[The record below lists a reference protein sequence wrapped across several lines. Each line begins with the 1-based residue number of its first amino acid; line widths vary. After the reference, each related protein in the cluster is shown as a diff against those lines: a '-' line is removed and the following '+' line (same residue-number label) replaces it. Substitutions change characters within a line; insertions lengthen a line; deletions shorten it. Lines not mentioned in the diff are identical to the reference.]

1 METTEQMLITLY
13 GCYQYR
19 SYLLSG
25 DIKVNINI
33 SDEGCRLAL
42 EYLISDTSFR
52 QFVKEK
58 IELIKERLS
67 VTQQRLNRMFIYA
80 EFTQEGGQV
89 ILSFS
94 TVEGAYLDI
103 EYVPRLLYADFCKSA
118 ETVRKGLFLKDYLS
132 EMASKY
138 EKKDNFLL
146 LRRLLYPIVLY
157 ILSIF
162 IICSFNENTLDRLLY
177 GVLGGAFTVLFI
189 KIGMVCFGTKD
200 EEGSVN
206 RIFNID
212 DL

>member
-1 METTEQMLITLY
+1 METTEKVLITLY
-13 GCYQYR
+13 GRYQYR
-19 SYLLSG
+19 SYLVSR

-33 SDEGCRLAL
+33 PDEGCWLAL

-52 QFVKEK
+52 QFVKEN

-67 VTQQRLNRMFIYA
+67 VTQQRLKNVFIYA

-89 ILSFS
+89 TLLFF
-94 TVEGAYLDI
+94 TVEGACLDI
-103 EYVPRLLYADFCKSA
+103 EYVPQLLYADFYKSG

-162 IICSFNENTLDRLLY
+162 IICFFNENPLDRLLY
-177 GVLGGAFTVLFI
+177 SVLGGALTVLSI
-189 KIGMVCFGTKD
+189 KIGMICFGTKD

-206 RIFNID
+206 RTFDID